1 MHSGFKRNQDPA
13 GGLVDMTTK
22 RTRSTTQAIPL
33 PNMPLSQDG
42 PARICAV
49 GVGGGGSNA
58 IMRMMRAR
66 QVPGVSYACV
76 NTDLKA
82 LGQVGGANVVH
93 IGENLTRGL
102 GAGGDPDMGARAAEQ
117 SKQEL
122 KKIINGA
129 DLVFLA
135 IGMGGGTGTGAAPI
149 VADMA
154 RQAGA
159 LVVAVATTPFTFEGV
174 RRLETAHSGIAELA
188 SHVDNLIVIHNERLL
203 SLFKGETS
211 MEEALR
217 LADEAVMLGVLSVAE
232 LVNLPGEINVDLAD
246 VKAIM
251 KVPGKAMM
259 AIGEARGKGGPL
271 EAAKQAVNNPLL
283 DVSLEGAKGVLF
295 NVTGGP
301 SMTLGEVNE
310 AGEYIADQVD
320 QRAMIF
326 FGMVNGDAKDDLT
339 RMTLIATGIPQE
351 GADGYGYLDAAYGF
365 QGSFPREEVDLDLPP
380 FLRRTTIR

>member
-1 MHSGFKRNQDPA
+1 MA
-13 GGLVDMTTK
+13 TK

-66 QVPGVSYACV
+66 PVPGVSYACV

-82 LGQVGGANVVH
+82 LGQADGANVVH

-102 GAGGDPDMGARAAEQ
+102 GAGGDPDMGARAAGE

-159 LVVAVATTPFTFEGV
+159 LVVAVATTPFSFEGA
-174 RRLETAHSGIAELA
+174 RRLETAHSGITELT
-188 SHVDNLIVIHNERLL
+188 SHVDNLIVIHNDRLL
-203 SLFKGETS
+203 SLFEGKTS

-217 LADEAVMLGVLSVAE
+217 AADDAVMLGVLSVAE

-251 KVPGKAMM
+251 KIPGKAMM
-259 AIGEARGKGGPL
+259 AIGEARGEGGPL
-271 EAAKQAVNNPLL
+271 EAAKRAVNNPLL

-310 AGEYIADQVD
+310 AGEYIASQVD
-320 QRAMIF
+320 HRAMIF
-326 FGMVNGDAKDDLT
+326 FGMVNGDAKDDLI
-339 RMTLIATGIPQE
+339 RMTLIATGIGDE
-351 GADGYGYLDAAYGF
+351 GPDGYGYLDGAYPLSPTSSPGF
-365 QGSFPREEVDLDLPP
+365 QGSFPRQEVDLDLPP
-380 FLRRTTIR
+380 FLRRNTIR

>member
-1 MHSGFKRNQDPA
+1 MA
-13 GGLVDMTTK
+13 AK

-33 PNMPLSQDG
+33 PNMPLSLDG
-42 PARICAV
+42 PARICAI

-58 IMRMMRAR
+58 IMRMMKAR

-102 GAGGDPDMGARAAEQ
+102 GAGGDPEMGARAAGQ

-135 IGMGGGTGTGAAPI
+135 VGMGGGTGTGAAPI

-159 LVVAVATTPFTFEGV
+159 LVVAVATTPFTFEGA
-174 RRLETAHSGIAELA
+174 RRLETAHSGITELT

-217 LADEAVMLGVLSVAE
+217 LADDAVMLGVLSVAE

-310 AGEYIADQVD
+310 AGEYIAGQVD

-339 RMTLIATGIPQE
+339 RMTLIATGIPEE
-351 GADGYGYLDAAYGF
+351 GVDGYGYLDAAYGF
-365 QGSFPREEVDLDLPP
+365 QSSFPREEADLDLPP

>member
-1 MHSGFKRNQDPA
+1 MA
-13 GGLVDMTTK
+13 AK

-33 PNMPLSQDG
+33 PNMPLSLDG
-42 PARICAV
+42 PARICAI

-76 NTDLKA
+76 NTDIKA
-82 LGQVGGANVVH
+82 LGQAGEANVVH

-102 GAGGDPDMGARAAEQ
+102 GAGGDPEMGARAAGQ

-122 KKIINGA
+122 KKLINGA

-135 IGMGGGTGTGAAPI
+135 VGMGGGTGTGAAPI

-159 LVVAVATTPFTFEGV
+159 LVVAVATTPFTFEGA
-174 RRLETAHSGIAELA
+174 RRLETAHSGIAELT
-188 SHVDNLIVIHNERLL
+188 SHVDNLIIIHNERLL

-217 LADEAVMLGVLSVAE
+217 LADDAVMLGVLSVAE

-283 DVSLEGAKGVLF
+283 DVSLQGAKGVLF

-320 QRAMIF
+320 KRAMIF

-339 RMTLIATGIPQE
+339 RMTLIATGIPEE
-351 GADGYGYLDAAYGF
+351 GADGYGYLDLAYGL
-365 QGSFPREEVDLDLPP
+365 QGSFPREEADLDLPP

>member
-1 MHSGFKRNQDPA
+1 MA
-13 GGLVDMTTK
+13 AK

-33 PNMPLSQDG
+33 PNMPLSLDG
-42 PARICAV
+42 PARICAI

-82 LGQVGGANVVH
+82 LGQAGEANVVH

-102 GAGGDPDMGARAAEQ
+102 GAGGDPEMGARAAGQ

-135 IGMGGGTGTGAAPI
+135 VGMGGGTGTGAAPI

-159 LVVAVATTPFTFEGV
+159 LVVAVATTPFTFEGA
-174 RRLETAHSGIAELA
+174 RRLETAHSGITELT
-188 SHVDNLIVIHNERLL
+188 SHVDNLIVIHNDRLL
-203 SLFKGETS
+203 SLFEGKTS

-217 LADEAVMLGVLSVAE
+217 AADDAVMLGVLSVAE

-259 AIGEARGKGGPL
+259 AIGEARGEGGPL
-271 EAAKQAVNNPLL
+271 EAAKRAVNNPLL

-310 AGEYIADQVD
+310 AGEYIASQVD
-320 QRAMIF
+320 QRAMMF
-326 FGMVNGDAKDDLT
+326 FGMVNGDAKDDLI
-339 RMTLIATGIPQE
+339 RMTLIATGIPDE
-351 GADGYGYLDAAYGF
+351 GADGYGYLDALGTGGPPPYGF
-365 QGSFPREEVDLDLPP
+365 QGSFPREEADLDLPP

>member
-1 MHSGFKRNQDPA
+1 MA
-13 GGLVDMTTK
+13 TK

-42 PARICAV
+42 PARICAI

-82 LGQVGGANVVH
+82 LGQANGANVVQ

-102 GAGGDPDMGARAAEQ
+102 GAGGDPEMGARAAGE
-117 SKQEL
+117 SKQAL

-149 VADMA
+149 VADIA

-159 LVVAVATTPFTFEGV
+159 LVVAVATTPFTFEGA
-174 RRLETAHSGIAELA
+174 RRLETAHSGIAELK
-188 SHVDNLIVIHNERLL
+188 SHVDNLIVIHNEKLL
-203 SLFKGETS
+203 SLFNGDTS

-217 LADEAVMLGVLSVAE
+217 LADDAVMLGVLSVAE

-259 AIGEARGKGGPL
+259 AIGEAHGKGGPL
-271 EAAKQAVNNPLL
+271 EAAKQAVSNPLL

-310 AGEYIADQVD
+310 AGEYIAAQVD

-339 RMTLIATGIPQE
+339 RVTIIATGIPD
-351 GADGYGYLDAAYGF
+351 DGDDASAYLDATFAT
-365 QGSFPREEVDLDLPP
+365 QASFPQSEVDLDLPP

>member
-1 MHSGFKRNQDPA
+1 MA
-13 GGLVDMTTK
+13 TK

-66 QVPGVSYACV
+66 PVPGVSYACV

-82 LGQVGGANVVH
+82 LGQADGANVVH

-102 GAGGDPDMGARAAEQ
+102 GAGGDPDMGARAAGE

-159 LVVAVATTPFTFEGV
+159 LVVAVATTPFSFEGA
-174 RRLETAHSGIAELA
+174 RRLETAHSGITELT
-188 SHVDNLIVIHNERLL
+188 SHVDNLIVIHNDRLL
-203 SLFKGETS
+203 SLFEGKTS

-217 LADEAVMLGVLSVAE
+217 AADDAVMLGVLSVAE

-251 KVPGKAMM
+251 KIPGKAMM
-259 AIGEARGKGGPL
+259 AIGEARGEGGPL
-271 EAAKQAVNNPLL
+271 EAAKRAVNNPLL

-310 AGEYIADQVD
+310 AGEYIASQVD
-320 QRAMIF
+320 HRAMIF
-326 FGMVNGDAKDDLT
+326 FGMVNGDAKDDLI
-339 RMTLIATGIPQE
+339 RMTLIATGIGDE
-351 GADGYGYLDAAYGF
+351 GPDGYGYLEGAYPLSPTSSPGF

-380 FLRRTTIR
+380 FLRRNTIR

>member
-1 MHSGFKRNQDPA
+1 MA
-13 GGLVDMTTK
+13 TK

-33 PNMPLSQDG
+33 PNMPLSQEG
-42 PARICAV
+42 PARICAI

-82 LGQVGGANVVH
+82 LGQAAGANVVH

-102 GAGGDPDMGARAAEQ
+102 GAGGDPEMGARAAGE
-117 SKQEL
+117 SKQAL
-122 KKIINGA
+122 KKLINGA

-154 RQAGA
+154 KQAGA
-159 LVVAVATTPFTFEGV
+159 LVVAVATTPFTFEGA
-174 RRLETAHSGIAELA
+174 RRLETAHSGIAELK

-203 SLFKGETS
+203 SLVKGETS

-217 LADEAVMLGVLSVAE
+217 LADDAVMLGVLSVAE

-310 AGEYIADQVD
+310 AGEYISAKVD

-339 RMTLIATGIPQE
+339 RVTLIATGIPDE
-351 GADGYGYLDAAYGF
+351 ADRDSSYQDMAYGS
-365 QGSFPREEVDLDLPP
+365 QGSFSQGEVDLDLPP
-380 FLRRTTIR
+380 FLRRSTIR

>member
-1 MHSGFKRNQDPA
+1 MA
-13 GGLVDMTTK
+13 TK

-66 QVPGVSYACV
+66 PVPGVSYACV

-82 LGQVGGANVVH
+82 LGQADGANVVH

-102 GAGGDPDMGARAAEQ
+102 GAGGDPDMGARAAGE

-159 LVVAVATTPFTFEGV
+159 LVVAVATTPFSFEGA
-174 RRLETAHSGIAELA
+174 RRLETAHSGITELT
-188 SHVDNLIVIHNERLL
+188 SHVDNLIVIHNDRLL
-203 SLFKGETS
+203 SLFEGKTS

-217 LADEAVMLGVLSVAE
+217 AADDAVMLGVLSVAE

-251 KVPGKAMM
+251 KIPGKAMM
-259 AIGEARGKGGPL
+259 AIGEARGEGGPL
-271 EAAKQAVNNPLL
+271 EAAKRAVNNPLL

-301 SMTLGEVNE
+301 S
-310 AGEYIADQVD
+310 
-320 QRAMIF
+320 
-326 FGMVNGDAKDDLT
+326 
-339 RMTLIATGIPQE
+339 
-351 GADGYGYLDAAYGF
+351 
-365 QGSFPREEVDLDLPP
+365 
-380 FLRRTTIR
+380 

>member
-1 MHSGFKRNQDPA
+1 MA
-13 GGLVDMTTK
+13 TK
-22 RTRSTTQAIPL
+22 RSRSTTQAIPL
-33 PNMPLSQDG
+33 LNMPLSQEG
-42 PARICAV
+42 PARICAI

-82 LGQVGGANVVH
+82 LGQAEGANVVH
-93 IGENLTRGL
+93 IGDSLTRGL
-102 GAGGDPDMGARAAEQ
+102 GAGGDPEMGARAAGQ
-117 SKQEL
+117 SKQAL
-122 KKIINGA
+122 KQIINGA

-154 RQAGA
+154 KQAGA
-159 LVVAVATTPFTFEGV
+159 LVVAVATTPFTFEGA
-174 RRLETAHSGIAELA
+174 RRLETAHSGIAELKN
-188 SHVDNLIVIHNERLL
+188 HVDNLIVIHNERLL
-203 SLFKGETS
+203 SLFKGDTS
-211 MEEALR
+211 MEEALC
-217 LADEAVMLGVLSVAE
+217 LADDAVMLGVLSVAE

-246 VKAIM
+246 VKTIM

-310 AGEYIADQVD
+310 AGEYIAAQVD
-320 QRAMIF
+320 HRAMIF

-339 RMTLIATGIPQE
+339 RVTLIATGIP
-351 GADGYGYLDAAYGF
+351 DGDDESSEYLDSSFGT
-365 QGSFPREEVDLDLPP
+365 QGSFPQNEVDLDLPP
-380 FLRRTTIR
+380 FLRRSTIR